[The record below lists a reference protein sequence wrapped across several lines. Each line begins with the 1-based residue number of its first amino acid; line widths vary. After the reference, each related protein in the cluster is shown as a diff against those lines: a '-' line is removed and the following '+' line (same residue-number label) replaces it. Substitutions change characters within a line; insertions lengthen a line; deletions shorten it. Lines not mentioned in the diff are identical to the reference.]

1 MFSDTSNAQ
10 VIHTTLKAGFNQAY
24 GKYPVAY
31 GNVVLMDCHH
41 FYDLI
46 FKALNNAIEPLKQSD
61 PI

>member
-1 MFSDTSNAQ
+1 MFGISNTQ
-10 VIHTTLKAGFNQAY
+10 VINTTLKAGFTQAY

-31 GNVVLMDCHH
+31 GNVVLMDCHY

-46 FKALNNAIEPLKQSD
+46 FKALNTAIEPLKTTD